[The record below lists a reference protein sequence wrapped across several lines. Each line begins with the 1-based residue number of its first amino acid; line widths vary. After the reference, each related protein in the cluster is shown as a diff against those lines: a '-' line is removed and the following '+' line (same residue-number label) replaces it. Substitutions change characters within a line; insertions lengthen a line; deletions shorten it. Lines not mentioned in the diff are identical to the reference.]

1 MIGEA
6 GQSLLA
12 FLSEVGTCFQ
22 KSSCFWEV
30 HPISLRG
37 QQRQSGGQSQIPA
50 QGWKG
55 QVETCSLSD
64 GGAFLLEE

>member
-6 GQSLLA
+6 GHRLIYW
-12 FLSEVGTCFQ
+12 LSFPEVGTCFQ

-55 QVETCSLSD
+55 QVSYAASLM
-64 GGAFLLEE
+64 EELPP